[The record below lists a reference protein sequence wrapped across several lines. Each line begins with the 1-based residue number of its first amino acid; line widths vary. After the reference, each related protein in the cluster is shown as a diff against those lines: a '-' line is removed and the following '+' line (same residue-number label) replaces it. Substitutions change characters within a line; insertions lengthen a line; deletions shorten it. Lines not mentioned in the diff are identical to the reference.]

1 MTNNRNNISKLSK
14 LGISVAAALMIAVV
28 AQPITALA
36 ASSNVPSSNNRQSVS
51 RQGGM
56 QQGGNQQNGNQ
67 PGGMQQGGM
76 PGGMPGGDMNGTAE
90 YNGANTITSDTTVEN
105 ENYASTTDE
114 QNALLVSDGTSTV
127 SNISV
132 TKTGNPEGHADNYDF
147 YGTNAAVLVE
157 NGTLNINGGTVNTDA
172 SYANGIFAYG
182 TGTVNVTD
190 TTVNTGSNNSGGLMV
205 TGGGTLTANNV
216 TVNTK
221 GNSSAAIRSDRGG
234 GTLTVNGGSYTTDGK
249 GSPVIY
255 STADITV
262 NNADLT
268 ATSSEGVV
276 VEGANSVT
284 LNGVTLTDT
293 NNSLNGQSETY
304 KNIFLYQWQSGDASV
319 GTSHF
324 TATDSTITTN
334 KGDTIYVTNT
344 TSVIDLSG
352 NTIVNKDSSG
362 AFLRAES
369 AAWGSSGSNGGKVRL
384 NMTSQSV
391 SGDVV
396 LDDISTL
403 SWQMSSNSSYTG
415 TINGSNKAKSVTLT
429 LDSSSVLNLTGD
441 SYVTSL
447 SNADS
452 TNSNIHLNG
461 YTLYVN
467 GVAFNASTA
476 YTDAIDEDLSAFEN
490 TQSNDGQA
498 PNGQAPND
506 QASDGQ
512 TPQGGET
519 NGVRS
524 IGDFF
529 RRIFRKFGWF

>member
-1 MTNNRNNISKLSK
+1 
-14 LGISVAAALMIAVV
+14 
-28 AQPITALA
+28 
-36 ASSNVPSSNNRQSVS
+36 
-51 RQGGM
+51 
-56 QQGGNQQNGNQ
+56 
-67 PGGMQQGGM
+67 
-76 PGGMPGGDMNGTAE
+76 
-90 YNGANTITSDTTVEN
+90 
-105 ENYASTTDE
+105 
-114 QNALLVSDGTSTV
+114 
-127 SNISV
+127 
-132 TKTGNPEGHADNYDF
+132 
-147 YGTNAAVLVE
+147 
-157 NGTLNINGGTVNTDA
+157 
-172 SYANGIFAYG
+172 
-182 TGTVNVTD
+182 
-190 TTVNTGSNNSGGLMV
+190 MV
-205 TGGGTLTANNV
+205 TGGGTLNANNV
-216 TVNTK
+216 TVDTK

-262 NNADLT
+262 NNAKLT

-276 VEGANSVT
+276 IEGANSVT

-304 KNIFLYQWQSGDASV
+304 KNIFLYQSMSGDASV
-319 GTSHF
+319 GISHF
-324 TATDSTITTN
+324 TASDSTITTN

-344 TSVIDLSG
+344 TSVIDLRE
-352 NTIVNKDSSG
+352 NTIVNNDSTG

-369 AAWGSSGSNGGKVRL
+369 AAWGNSGSNGGKVRL

-396 LDDISTL
+396 LDNISTL
-403 SWQMSSNSSYTG
+403 SWQMSIHSSYTG
-415 TINGSNKAKSVTLT
+415 TINGSNTAKSITLT

-467 GVAFNASTA
+467 GVAFNASND
-476 YTDAIDEDLSAFEN
+476 YTDAVNEDLSAFEN
-490 TQSNDGQA
+490 TQTDNGQMPGGQA
-498 PNGQAPND
+498 PNGQAPD
-506 QASDGQ
+506 GLAPYGQAPNGQAPDGQAPDRQAPNGQAPDRQAPNGQAPDGQ
-512 TPQGGET
+512 TAEAGET
-519 NGVRS
+519 NGIHS

-529 RRIFRKFGWF
+529 RWIFSGVGWF